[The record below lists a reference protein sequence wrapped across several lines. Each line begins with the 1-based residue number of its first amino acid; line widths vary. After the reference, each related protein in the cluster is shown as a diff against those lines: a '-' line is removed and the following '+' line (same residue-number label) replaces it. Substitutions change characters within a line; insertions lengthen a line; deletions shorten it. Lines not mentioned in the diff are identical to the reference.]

1 MQERLIRV
9 AVGRP
14 VEGPFTYRLPD
25 CLAFAGEPG
34 RRLVV
39 PFGRARAVGFCLGPE
54 DGPPP
59 KGLRDVMAALDDG
72 PLFDAPLLDLLTWA
86 ARYYRHPLGEVLRAA
101 LPPALSGCEPA
112 PQNLASLGRAEWVA
126 LTDEGRASAPR
137 GSRMKA
143 IRDYLATA
151 SPDGIPLAEL
161 LAALPSSRESLRR
174 LVEQGVCRV
183 WQVDRLA
190 PHVDLESNL
199 QAPPSPTPEQSAA
212 LVEIQSAIASRAF
225 SPFLLHGVTGSGKTE
240 VYLRS
245 IERALSLGL
254 GALVLVPEI
263 ALTPQLVGRFRAR
276 FGPQVALLH
285 SGLRDGER
293 LAEWRRL
300 REGRARLAVGVR
312 SAIFAPVERLGIVV
326 VDEEHDGSF
335 KQEEGFRYSARDLA
349 VVRARQQGC
358 PVVLGSATPSLETL
372 HNARVGR
379 YRLLRLAHRV
389 DDRPMPE
396 VRLVDLRESRG
407 HIAAAF
413 PQLFGRMRL
422 NAMDAERQEA
432 AEPGADYRLTSTSL
446 GRAPHA
452 VSPARPVPTADDLP
466 RAKAP
471 LISPPLAQAIDET
484 LDRGRQAI
492 LFLNRR
498 GSTTYHLCLSCGRAL
513 GCPNCAV
520 SLTLHGQ
527 RGELLCHYC
536 GERTPLPERCELCG
550 GPIERLGM
558 GTEQVEAELARVFP
572 RARVERLDRDTAS
585 RPDELTERLASFAR
599 GERDI
604 LIGTQMVAKGHDFPG
619 VLLVGVLLAD
629 LALNLPD
636 FRAAERTFQLLTQ
649 VAGRAGRGRE
659 PGRVIVQTFS
669 PEASAVARVV
679 GHDFDGFAEAEL
691 SIRRAFHY
699 PPFCRLMLCRLD
711 GPNDPV
717 TAEAARR
724 VAQVVGEAIRCSGN
738 SLRLLGP
745 SPAPLSRLKGRVR
758 WQMLVKGPTAASLSA
773 IAQII
778 ERERSRLK
786 SDVRLSIDIDPLSL
800 L

>member
-59 KGLRDVMAALDDG
+59 KGLRDVMAALDDE

-349 VVRARQQGC
+349 VVRARQRGC

-452 VSPARPVPTADDLP
+452 VSPARPVPTAADLP
-466 RAKAP
+466 RAKTP

-717 TAEAARR
+717 TAQAARR

>member
-245 IERALSLGL
+245 IERALSLDL

-349 VVRARQQGC
+349 VVRAQQQGC